1 MQIKYVLPFLFL
13 ISCSSSVEKKN
24 VPQAKEFSKGE
35 IILASKLLDNIF
47 DKQMA
52 PIECVKDLDEAELLL
67 RTLTPRLEIAQD
79 DVEAQLDDPKEI
91 DTLIESCSADC
102 TCGYIDEL
110 MKEHQVEL
118 TKKQRKSLS
127 QKASDKELSRCLN
140 YAQTTFCQ
148 SDLYKTLNEEKKDF
162 SYEENP

>member
-1 MQIKYVLPFLFL
+1 MQIRYVIPFIFL
-13 ISCSSSVEKKN
+13 ISCSSSVVKYI
-24 VPQAKEFSKGE
+24 PSPKEFSKGE
-35 IILASKLLDNIF
+35 VLLASKLLDKIF

-52 PIECVKDLDEAELLL
+52 PIECVKDPDEAELLL
-67 RTLTPRLEIAQD
+67 RTLTPRLETAQD
-79 DVEAQLDDPKEI
+79 DVEALLDGPEEI
-91 DTLIESCSADC
+91 NSLIESCTADC

>member
-1 MQIKYVLPFLFL
+1 MQIRYVIPFIFL
-13 ISCSSSVEKKN
+13 ISCSSSVVKN
-24 VPQAKEFSKGE
+24 TPSPKEFSKGE
-35 IILASKLLDNIF
+35 ILLASKLLDKIF

-52 PIECVKDLDEAELLL
+52 PIECVKDPDEAELLL
-67 RTLTPRLEIAQD
+67 RTLTPRLETAQD
-79 DVEAQLDDPKEI
+79 DVEALLDGPEEI
-91 DTLIESCSADC
+91 NTLIESCTADC

>member
-1 MQIKYVLPFLFL
+1 MQIRYVIPFIFL
-13 ISCSSSVEKKN
+13 ISCSSSVVKN
-24 VPQAKEFSKGE
+24 IPSPKEFSKGE
-35 IILASKLLDNIF
+35 VLLASKLLDKIF

-52 PIECVKDLDEAELLL
+52 PIECVKDPDEAELLL
-67 RTLTPRLEIAQD
+67 RTLTPRLETAQD
-79 DVEAQLDDPKEI
+79 DVEALLDGPEEI
-91 DTLIESCSADC
+91 NTLIESCTADC

-148 SDLYKTLNEEKKDF
+148 SDFYKTLNEEKKDF